1 MPAGK
6 LRWCYANANR
16 CCRWALETTNHEHR
30 QAFWD
35 MAHKW
40 SAIALKEERRSVQ
53 AGSSSSSTWL
63 KKATSAPDQRRSAGL
78 SEKNVSVEAV

>member
-1 MPAGK
+1 MPAGR

-16 CCRWALETTNHEHR
+16 CCHWALELTDHEQR

-40 SAIALKEERRSVQ
+40 SAMALQEERRSVQ
-53 AGSSSSSTWL
+53 ARGAVFRPDNR
-63 KKATSAPDQRRSAGL
+63 KATSAPDQCPSAAL
-78 SEKNVSVEAV
+78 SGNNVSVEAA